1 MDSAIWW
8 VLAIALILIGIV
20 GTVVPGIPGAAAVFG
35 GMLLAAWI
43 DGFQRIGWPTLVLLG
58 VLTALAFAAD
68 IIGSLVGARRV
79 GASRLALLGAAV
91 GAVVGIFMGFA
102 GMLVAPFVGA
112 LAGELVARRR
122 IGDATR
128 VGVGTWIG
136 LAIGTLAKIALVFA
150 MLAVFVVSY
159 FVG

>member
-1 MDSAIWW
+1 MDPVIWW
-8 VLAIALILIGIV
+8 VLAIALMLIGIV
-20 GTVVPGIPGAAAVFG
+20 GTVVPGLPGAVAVFG

-43 DGFQRIGWPTLVLLG
+43 DGFQRIGWPTLVALG

-68 IIGSLVGARRV
+68 IIGSLVGAQRV

-91 GAVVGIFMGFA
+91 GAAVGIFMGFV

-112 LAGELVARRR
+112 LAGELIAQRRL
-122 IGDATR
+122 GAATR

-136 LAIGTLAKIALVFA
+136 LAIGTLAKVALVFA